1 MKPVFM
7 ATHAK
12 IAGIIILLLASSC
25 ETFIDIGA
33 QNTQIVRTTVFADDL
48 NANSAMAGIYSA
60 MMENSTV
67 FTNGSNSVT
76 LLSGLSADELEDQSG
91 GTEYSQFSSNELS
104 VSNSLVYSLWSDL
117 YATIYNANSVI
128 EGLAA
133 STGITADAKS
143 RFTGEAKFVRA
154 FCHFYLTNLFG
165 NIPVVLTTD
174 YRQNAIVPRSEMSD
188 VYLQIVAD
196 LKEAQ
201 TSLPADFPD
210 TRVRPNKWAA
220 TALLARVYLY
230 NKEWAKAEAESTKL
244 LNSTAFSLEP
254 ELANVFQAT
263 SVEAIWQLQPVL
275 PGYNTFDG
283 TTFILT
289 SAPTVASLRNDFL
302 GYFEDGDKR
311 KEQWI
316 GTITA
321 NDTGYYF
328 PYKYKVKTG
337 TELTEYLMVFRL
349 AEQYLIRAEC
359 KAMQGNIEGA
369 VSDLN
374 IVRQRAGL
382 VGVSSA
388 ITQAECLEY
397 IARER
402 TTEFFCEWGHRWF
415 DLKRTGKAEE
425 LAAIKNGW
433 LSSDVLYPIPLNEIQ
448 NNQNLLPQND
458 GY

>member
-1 MKPVFM
+1 MKPVPM
-7 ATHAK
+7 VTPVK
-12 IAGIIILLLASSC
+12 IAGIITLLLASSC
-25 ETFIDIGA
+25 ETFIDVDA
-33 QNTQIVRTTVFADDL
+33 PNTQIVRTTVFADDV
-48 NANSAMAGIYSA
+48 NANSAVAGIYST

-67 FTNGSNSVT
+67 FTNGGSSVT

-91 GTEYSQFSSNELS
+91 GTEYAQFSSNELA
-104 VSNSLVYSLWSDL
+104 VNNSLVYSLWSDL
-117 YATIYNANSVI
+117 YQTIYNANSVI

-133 STGITADAKS
+133 STGVTADTKS
-143 RFTGEAKFVRA
+143 RLTGEAKFVRA

-165 NIPVVLTTD
+165 NIPLVLTTD
-174 YRQNAIVPRSEMSD
+174 YRQNAIVPRSEISD

-201 TSLPADFPD
+201 ASLPGDFSD
-210 TRVRPNKWAA
+210 TRARPNKWAA

-230 NKEWAKAEAESTKL
+230 QKDWLKAEAESTKL
-244 LNSTAFSLEP
+244 LNNPAFSLEP
-254 ELANVFQAT
+254 ELDNVFLAT

-289 SAPTVASLRNDFL
+289 AAPTAVSLSNDFI
-302 GYFEDGDKR
+302 GYFEGDDKR
-311 KEQWI
+311 KSQWI
-316 GTITA
+316 GTIAA

-337 TELTEYLMVFRL
+337 SEVTEYLMVFRL

-359 KAMQGNIEGA
+359 KAMQDNIAGA
-369 VSDLN
+369 VYDLN
-374 IVRQRAGL
+374 IIRQRAGL
-382 VGVSSA
+382 TDISDA
-388 ITQAECLEY
+388 ITQAACLNY
-397 IARER
+397 IAKER

-415 DLKRTGKAEE
+415 DLKRTGRTEE
-425 LAAIKNGW
+425 LAAIKNSW
-433 LSSDVLYPIPLNEIQ
+433 QSSDALYPIPLNEIQ